1 MGSNTIIWAILIV
14 LLGAMWF
21 MSRRS
26 RQQQQKAQE
35 FRNNLKPGDE
45 VMTHSGMLG
54 TVVDVEGDHITL
66 ESGPG
71 SRSRWIRAA
80 IAKLI
85 EPTTEVADVDD
96 DADDQADDDYYEGD
110 DVEVPDD
117 LSSLD
122 QSHGTPSGDE
132 DDETGK
138 EAK

>member
-26 RQQQQKAQE
+26 RQQQQKTQE

-54 TVVDVEGDHITL
+54 TVVDVEGDNITL

-96 DADDQADDDYYEGD
+96 ESDDQADDDYYEGD

-122 QSHGTPSGDE
+122 QSHGAPSGDE